1 MATVEDCRDA
11 LERLTRRIS
20 QLDPA
25 DRAAHLADR
34 DVSCEVTDLGVTFVA
49 RLGPDGAG
57 PVTQANG
64 ASAPAQI
71 KFKAASG
78 DLLRIADDPGQ
89 FPRAWLTGRVKVD
102 ASIFDLV
109 RLRKLL

>member
-1 MATVEDCRDA
+1 MATVEDCRGA
-11 LERLTRRIS
+11 LERLTQRIS

-25 DRAAHLADR
+25 DRSAHLVDR

-64 ASAPAQI
+64 SAPAQI
-71 KFKAASG
+71 KFKAASA
-78 DLLRIADDPGQ
+78 DLLAIADDPGQ

-102 ASIFDLV
+102 ASIFDLL